1 MPETLAS
8 LDQAV
13 ASSAGGPFP
22 AGRPDTP
29 VGARIGSV
37 AMAVPET
44 VVTNAPIAERLGVDE
59 DWIPS
64 RMGIHE
70 RRVLQPEER
79 VSDLAA
85 RASRAA
91 LERSGLDPAD
101 LDLILVG
108 TISQD
113 ELTPGT
119 APLVAYELGAPQASA
134 LDVGAACTAFL
145 GAVQLAAGQ
154 IEAGRSRNALV
165 VGIDALHRWTNP
177 DDKRTAG
184 LFGDG
189 AGAAVMTASETP
201 GGIGPIA
208 IHSDGSQ
215 AWTIYA
221 DREDGVL
228 YMEGGDTYTQAVNRL
243 CEVSLEALEL
253 AGLALEDID
262 LFVYHQAN
270 QRILKAVGKRLDLP
284 AERVVDVIETYGN
297 TSAGSIPIALAE
309 AEAAGR
315 LQEGSKVLLGAIGSG
330 LVWGGGVVEW
340 GGVGGS

>member
-8 LDQAV
+8 LDEAV
-13 ASSAGGPFP
+13 ASRAKGPFP

-37 AMAVPET
+37 ALAVPET
-44 VVTNAPIAERLGVDE
+44 VVTNAPIAERLGVEE
-59 DWIPS
+59 DWIAS
-64 RMGIHE
+64 RTGIRE
-70 RRVLQPEER
+70 RRTILPEER
-79 VSDLAA
+79 LSDLAA
-85 RASRAA
+85 QAGRAA
-91 LERSGLDPAD
+91 LERSGLDPAQ

-145 GAVQLAAGQ
+145 AAVQLAAGQ
-154 IEAGRSRNALV
+154 IEAGRSRSALV
-165 VGIDALHRWTNP
+165 IGVDALHRWLDP

-189 AGAAVMTASETP
+189 AGAAVMTASEEG

-221 DREDGVL
+221 DREEGVL
-228 YMEGGDTYTQAVNRL
+228 HMQGQDTYQQAINRL

-253 AGLALEDID
+253 AGLAIEDID

-270 QRILKAVGKRLDLP
+270 GRILKAVGERLDLP
-284 AERVVDVIETYGN
+284 TERVVNVIETYGN

-315 LQEGSKVLLGAIGSG
+315 LHEGSKVLLGAIGSG

-340 GGVGGS
+340 GGGGS

>member
-13 ASSAGGPFP
+13 ASSAEGPFP

-37 AMAVPET
+37 ALAVPET
-44 VVTNAPIAERLGVDE
+44 VVTNAPIAERLGVE
-59 DWIPS
+59 ENWIVS
-64 RMGIHE
+64 RMGVRE
-70 RRVLQPEER
+70 RRVIQPEER
-79 VSDLAA
+79 VSDLAT
-85 RASRAA
+85 RAARAA
-91 LERSGLDPAD
+91 LERAGLEPTD

-119 APLVAYELGAPQASA
+119 APLVAYELGAPQASP

-165 VGIDALHRWTNP
+165 VGIDALHRWVDP
-177 DDKRTAG
+177 EDKRTAG

-189 AGAAVMTASETP
+189 AGAAVMTASQER

-221 DREDGVL
+221 DREEGKL
-228 YMEGGDTYTQAVNRL
+228 HMEGGDTYKQAVNRL
-243 CEVSLEALEL
+243 SEVTLEALEL

-270 QRILKAVGKRLDLP
+270 QRILKAVGERLGLP
-284 AERVVDVIETYGN
+284 VERVVDVIETYGN
-297 TSAGSIPIALAE
+297 TSAGSIPIALVE
-309 AEAAGR
+309 AEAAGQ
-315 LQEGSKVLLGAIGSG
+315 LHDGSKVLLGAIGSG
-330 LVWGGGVVEW
+330 LVWGAGVIEW

>member
-13 ASSAGGPFP
+13 ASSAGDPFP
-22 AGRPDTP
+22 AGRPATP

-37 AMAVPET
+37 ALAVPET
-44 VVTNAPIAERLGVDE
+44 VVGNAPIAERLGVE
-59 DWIPS
+59 EGWIAS
-64 RMGIHE
+64 RTGIRE
-70 RRVLQPEER
+70 RRTLLPEER
-79 VSDLAA
+79 VSDLAT
-85 RASRAA
+85 RAGRAA

-113 ELTPGT
+113 ELTPST

-145 GAVQLAAGQ
+145 GAISLAAGQ

-165 VGIDALHRWTNP
+165 VGVDALHRWLDH

-189 AGAAVMTASETP
+189 AGAAVMTASKDRS
-201 GGIGPIA
+201 GIGPIA

-221 DREDGVL
+221 EREESLIHMQGQ
-228 YMEGGDTYTQAVNRL
+228 DTYQQAVNRL

-270 QRILKAVGKRLDLP
+270 GRILKTVGERLGLP
-284 AERVVDVIETYGN
+284 LERVVDVIETYGN

-315 LQEGSKVLLGAIGSG
+315 LRDGSKVLLGAIGAG

-340 GGVGGS
+340 GGVGGN

>member
-13 ASSAGGPFP
+13 AASARGPFP
-22 AGRPDTP
+22 AGRPGIP

-37 AMAVPET
+37 ALAVPET
-44 VVTNAPIAERLGVDE
+44 VVGNAPIAERLGVEE
-59 DWIPS
+59 DWIVS
-64 RMGIHE
+64 RMGIRE
-70 RRVLQPEER
+70 RHVIQPEER
-79 VSDLAA
+79 VSDLAT
-85 RASRAA
+85 RAARAA

-101 LDLILVG
+101 VDLILVG

-119 APLVAYELGAPQASA
+119 APLVAHELGAVQASA

-145 GAVQLAAGQ
+145 GAVSLAAGQ
-154 IEAGRSRNALV
+154 IEAGRSANALV
-165 VGIDALHRWTNP
+165 VGIDALHRWLDP

-189 AGAAVMTASETP
+189 AGAVVMTASEAP
-201 GGIGPIA
+201 GGIGPIP

-221 DREDGVL
+221 DREEGVL
-228 YMEGGDTYTQAVNRL
+228 HMEGGDTYTQAVNRL

-253 AGLALEDID
+253 AGLAIADID

-270 QRILKAVGKRLDLP
+270 GRILKAVGERLGLP
-284 AERVVDVIETYGN
+284 GERVVDVIETYGN

-315 LQEGSKVLLGAIGSG
+315 LRDGSKVLLGAIGSG

-340 GGVGGS
+340 GGVGGN

>member
-37 AMAVPET
+37 ALAVPET
-44 VVTNAPIAERLGVDE
+44 VVTNAPIAERLGVE
-59 DWIPS
+59 ENWIVS
-64 RMGIHE
+64 RMGVRE
-70 RRVLQPEER
+70 RRVIQPEER
-79 VSDLAA
+79 VSDLAT
-85 RASRAA
+85 RAARAA
-91 LERSGLDPAD
+91 LERAGLEPTE

-145 GAVQLAAGQ
+145 GAVQVAAGQ

-165 VGIDALHRWTNP
+165 VGIDALHRWVDP
-177 DDKRTAG
+177 EDKRTAG

-189 AGAAVMTASETP
+189 AGAAVMTASQER

-221 DREDGVL
+221 DREEGTL
-228 YMEGGDTYTQAVNRL
+228 YMEGGDTYKQAVNRL
-243 CEVSLEALEL
+243 SEVTLEALEL

-270 QRILKAVGKRLDLP
+270 QRILKAVGERLGLP
-284 AERVVDVIETYGN
+284 DERVVDVIENYGN
-297 TSAGSIPIALAE
+297 TSAGSIPIALVE
-309 AEAAGR
+309 AEAAGQ
-315 LQEGSKVLLGAIGSG
+315 LHDGSKVLLGAIGSG
-330 LVWGGGVVEW
+330 LVWGAGVIEW

>member
-1 MPETLAS
+1 MPETLSS
-8 LDQAV
+8 LDEAV
-13 ASSAGGPFP
+13 ASSAEGPFP
-22 AGRPDTP
+22 GGRPGTP

-37 AMAVPET
+37 ALAVPET
-44 VVTNAPIAERLGVDE
+44 VVANAPIAERLGVEE
-59 DWIPS
+59 DWIVS
-64 RMGIHE
+64 RMGIRE
-70 RRVLQPEER
+70 RRVMQSHER
-79 VSDLAA
+79 LSDLAA
-85 RASRAA
+85 RAGRAA
-91 LERSGLDPAD
+91 LERAGLDPAQ

-108 TISQD
+108 TMSQD
-113 ELTPGT
+113 ELTPGA
-119 APLVAYELGAPQASA
+119 APLVANELGAFRASA

-145 GAVQLAAGQ
+145 GAIDLAAGQ
-154 IEAGRSRNALV
+154 IEAGRRRNALV
-165 VGIDALHRWTNP
+165 IGVDVLHRWIDP

-189 AGAAVMTASETP
+189 AGAAVMTASEDRS
-201 GGIGPIA
+201 GIGPIP

-221 DREDGVL
+221 DREEGVL
-228 YMEGGDTYTQAVNRL
+228 HMEGGDTYQQAVNRL
-243 CEVSLEALEL
+243 SEVSLEAVEL
-253 AGLALEDID
+253 AGLSLEDID

-270 QRILKAVGKRLDLP
+270 QRILKAVGQRLGLD

-315 LQEGSKVLLGAIGSG
+315 LHEGSRVLLGAIGSG

>member
-1 MPETLAS
+1 
-8 LDQAV
+8 
-13 ASSAGGPFP
+13 
-22 AGRPDTP
+22 

-37 AMAVPET
+37 ALAVPET
-44 VVTNAPIAERLGVDE
+44 VVGNAPIAERLGVDE
-59 DWIPS
+59 DWIAS
-64 RMGIHE
+64 RTGIRE
-70 RRVLQPEER
+70 RRVIQPEER
-79 VSDLAA
+79 VSDLAT
-85 RASRAA
+85 RAARAA

-119 APLVAYELGAPQASA
+119 APLVAHELGAPQASA

-145 GAVQLAAGQ
+145 GAVSLAAGQ

-165 VGIDALHRWTNP
+165 VGIDALRRWTDP

-189 AGAAVMTASETP
+189 AGAVVMTASEDRS
-201 GGIGPIA
+201 GVGPIP

-228 YMEGGDTYTQAVNRL
+228 HMQGQDTYQQAVNRL

-253 AGLALEDID
+253 AGLAVEDID

-270 QRILKAVGKRLDLP
+270 QRILKAVGERLGLP

-309 AEAAGR
+309 AEADGR
-315 LQEGSKVLLGAIGSG
+315 LHDGTKVLLGAIGSG

-340 GGVGGS
+340 GGIGGS

>member
-1 MPETLAS
+1 VPETLAS

-13 ASSAGGPFP
+13 ASSAEGPFP

-37 AMAVPET
+37 ALAVPET
-44 VVTNAPIAERLGVDE
+44 VVTNAPIAERLGVE
-59 DWIPS
+59 ENWIVS
-64 RMGIHE
+64 RMGVRE
-70 RRVLQPEER
+70 RRVIQPEER
-79 VSDLAA
+79 VSDLAT
-85 RASRAA
+85 RAARAA
-91 LERSGLDPAD
+91 LERAGLEPTD

-145 GAVQLAAGQ
+145 GAVQVAAGQ

-165 VGIDALHRWTNP
+165 VGIDALHRWVDP
-177 DDKRTAG
+177 EDKRTAG

-189 AGAAVMTASETP
+189 AGAAVMTASQER

-221 DREDGVL
+221 DREEGTL
-228 YMEGGDTYTQAVNRL
+228 YMEGGDTYKQAVNRL
-243 CEVSLEALEL
+243 SEVTLEALEL

-270 QRILKAVGKRLDLP
+270 QRILKAVGERLGLP
-284 AERVVDVIETYGN
+284 DERVVDVIETYGN
-297 TSAGSIPIALAE
+297 TSAGSIPIALVE
-309 AEAAGR
+309 AEAAGQ
-315 LQEGSKVLLGAIGSG
+315 LHDGSKVLLGAIGSG
-330 LVWGGGVVEW
+330 LVWGAGVIEW
-340 GGVGGS
+340 GGVGGN